1 VALWTKA
8 DMMVSPWLKLSTR
21 TLLEFV
27 LIVLA
32 SHGQITNQ
40 LFLPD
45 Q

>member
-1 VALWTKA
+1 
-8 DMMVSPWLKLSTR
+8 MVSPWLKLSTR